1 MTESSQ
7 HVTSA
12 LDLSRRATLGVIAA
26 SAAGFALFGPRP
38 RSGIPRDRIVLD
50 YWEKWT
56 GAEGQAMQR
65 LVDRFNASQSEIFVR
80 YLSIGSID
88 QKAMIA
94 VAGRSPPDILG
105 LWSFNIPAFA
115 EAGALMP
122 LDDLA
127 QKAGLSREHYARAVW
142 PMMTH
147 RDALYSL
154 ISTCGTV
161 ALYINDDR
169 LSEAGMANAPAPT
182 SIEELDALSDALLER
197 RANGDIEKLGFIHTD
212 PGWWSWLWGYHFG
225 GSLLDEAS
233 NTATANAPENVSAYE
248 WVQSYPKKFG
258 ARELSKFQSGVGFY
272 GTAQAPFLTGR
283 VGLTIQGP
291 WMANLIEAFAPDL
304 NYRVVPMPTIASI
317 RDEASPVGLV
327 DGDMLTIPAGAREP
341 EASFKFIAWMQ
352 EQKQI
357 EEIATA
363 HAKNSPL
370 ANVSAEFIA
379 NHPNRGIAAHN
390 AIASSTRAF
399 RFPKTRVWPRYV
411 SEFDAA
417 FQRLWLLQDEPA
429 PMLASINARAQAAL
443 DQAEA
448 SRARRHG

>member
-1 MTESSQ
+1 MTESGPSLPG
-7 HVTSA
+7 A
-12 LDLSRRATLGVIAA
+12 LDISRRATLGAIAA
-26 SAAGFALFGPRP
+26 AAAGFALFGPRP
-38 RSGIPRDRIVLD
+38 RGDVPKARVVLD

-56 GAEGQAMQR
+56 GAEGLAMQR
-65 LVDRFNASQSEIFVR
+65 LVDRFNETQSEIFVR
-80 YLSIGSID
+80 YLSIGAID

-122 LDDLA
+122 LDELA
-127 QKAGLSREHYARAVW
+127 ARSGIARDRYAQAVW

-147 RDALYSL
+147 DDRLYSL

-169 LSEAGMANAPAPT
+169 LAEAGMGGAPAPR
-182 SIEELDALSDALLER
+182 SIEELDALGDALLER
-197 RANGDIEKLGFIHTD
+197 RPSGDIEKVGFIHTD

-225 GSLLDEAS
+225 GSLLDEATG
-233 NTATANAPENVSAYE
+233 TATADAPENVRAYE

-258 ARELSKFQSGVGFY
+258 ARDLSRFQSGVGFY

-291 WMANLIEAFAPDL
+291 WMANLIGAFRPDL

-317 RDEASPVGLV
+317 SDAANPVGLV

-341 EASFKFIAWMQ
+341 EASFAFIAWMQ
-352 EQKQI
+352 EQQQI

-370 ANVSAEFIA
+370 ALVSDAFISG
-379 NHPNRGIAAHN
+379 HPNRGIAAHN
-390 AIASSTRAF
+390 AIAASPRAF

-429 PMLASINARAQAAL
+429 SMLASINERAQAAL
-443 DQAEA
+443 DQAA
-448 SRARRHG
+448 AMRARRRA

>member
-1 MTESSQ
+1 MSEPGHTPPS
-7 HVTSA
+7 V

-38 RSGIPRDRIVLD
+38 RADVPKDRIVLD

-56 GAEGQAMQR
+56 GAEGLAMQR
-65 LVDRFNASQSEIFVR
+65 LVDRFNASQSDIFVR

-127 QKAGLSREHYARAVW
+127 SKVGLSREHYARAVW

-169 LSEAGMANAPAPT
+169 LAEAGLAGAAAPT
-182 SIEELDALSDALLER
+182 SIEELDALGDALLER
-197 RANGDIEKLGFIHTD
+197 RPNGDIEKLGFIHTD

-225 GSLLDEAS
+225 GSLLDERA
-233 NTATANAPENVSAYE
+233 NTATAIAPENVHAYE
-248 WVQSYPKKFG
+248 WVQSYPKEFG

-291 WMANLIEAFAPDL
+291 WMANLIQAFRPDL

-317 RDEASPVGLV
+317 ADESSPVGLV

-341 EASFKFIAWMQ
+341 EASFAFIAWMQ

-370 ANVSAEFIA
+370 AQVSADFIA

-390 AIASSTRAF
+390 AIASSPRAF

-429 PMLASINARAQAAL
+429 SMLASINARAQAAL
-443 DQAEA
+443 DQAQA

>member
-1 MTESSQ
+1 MSDSRSSL
-7 HVTSA
+7 SGA
-12 LDLSRRATLGVIAA
+12 LDISRRASLGVIAA

-38 RSGIPRDRIVLD
+38 RQDVPKNRIVLD

-56 GAEGQAMQR
+56 GAEGLAMQR

-105 LWSFNIPAFA
+105 LWSFNIPSFA

-122 LDDLA
+122 LDELA
-127 QKAGLSREHYARAVW
+127 AKSGIASANYAQAVW
-142 PMMTH
+142 PMLTH
-147 RDALYSL
+147 RDQLFSL
-154 ISTCGTV
+154 ISTCGTI

-169 LSEAGMANAPAPT
+169 LAEAGLADAPAPT
-182 SIEELDALSDALLER
+182 TIEELDALSDALIER
-197 RANGDIEKLGFIHTD
+197 RPTGDIEKLGFIHTD

-225 GSLLDEAS
+225 GSLLDETTG
-233 NTATANAPENVSAYE
+233 TATANAPENVRAYE
-248 WVQSYPKKFG
+248 WVQSYPKTYG
-258 ARELSKFQSGVGFY
+258 SRELIKFQSGVGFY

-291 WMANLIEAFAPDL
+291 WMANLIQAFAPDL
-304 NYRVVPMPTIASI
+304 NYRVVPMPTISSIADAS
-317 RDEASPVGLV
+317 RPVGLV
-327 DGDMLTIPAGAREP
+327 DGDVLTIPAGAREP
-341 EASFKFIAWMQ
+341 EASFAFIAWMQ

-370 ANVSAEFIA
+370 TSVSDAFIA
-379 NHPNRGIAAHN
+379 GHPNRGITAHN
-390 AIASSTRAF
+390 AIAASDRAF

-429 PMLASINARAQAAL
+429 SMLTSINARAQVAL
-443 DQAEA
+443 DQAA
-448 SRARRHG
+448 AMRARRHG

>member
-1 MTESSQ
+1 MSEPGHTPPSVLE
-7 HVTSA
+7 
-12 LDLSRRATLGVIAA
+12 LSRRATLGVIAA
-26 SAAGFALFGPRP
+26 GAAGFALLGPRP
-38 RSGIPRDRIVLD
+38 RQDVPKGRVVLD

-122 LDDLA
+122 LDSLA
-127 QKAGLSREHYARAVW
+127 EKHGIGSGDYAQAVW
-142 PMMTH
+142 PMLTH
-147 RDALYSL
+147 RGRLWSL

-169 LSEAGMANAPAPT
+169 LAEAGLAGARAPRT
-182 SIEELDALSDALLER
+182 IEELDTLSGALLER
-197 RANGDIEKLGFIHTD
+197 RPNGDIEKLGFIHTD

-233 NTATANAPENVSAYE
+233 NTATASAPENVSAYE

-291 WMANLIEAFAPDL
+291 WMANLIQAFRPDL
-304 NYRVVPMPTIASI
+304 NYRVVPMPTAASI
-317 RDEASPVGLV
+317 ADASHPVGLV
-327 DGDMLTIPAGAREP
+327 DGDVLTIPAGAREP
-341 EASFKFIAWMQ
+341 EASFAFIAWMQ
-352 EQKQI
+352 QQRQI

-370 ANVSAEFIA
+370 AQVSDAFIA
-379 NHPNRGIAAHN
+379 AHPNRGIAAHN
-390 AIASSTRAF
+390 AIAASDRAF

-429 PMLASINARAQAAL
+429 SMLASIGARAQAAL
-443 DQAEA
+443 DQAA
-448 SRARRHG
+448 AMRARREA

>member
-1 MTESSQ
+1 MSESRP
-7 HVTSA
+7 TLTGA
-12 LDLSRRATLGVIAA
+12 LDISRRATLGVIAA
-26 SAAGFALFGPRP
+26 SAAGFAFFGPRP
-38 RSGIPRDRIVLD
+38 RADLPTDRIVLD

-56 GAEGQAMQR
+56 GAEGLAMQR
-65 LVDRFNASQSEIFVR
+65 LVDRFNASQSDIFVR

-122 LDDLA
+122 LDGFA
-127 QKAGLSREHYARAVW
+127 SKAGLSREHYARAVW

-147 RDALYSL
+147 HDRLYSL

-169 LSEAGMANAPAPT
+169 LSEAGLAGAAAPT
-182 SIEELDALSDALLER
+182 SIEELDTLCDALLER
-197 RANGDIEKLGFIHTD
+197 RPNGDIEKLGFIHTD

-225 GSLLDEAS
+225 GSLLDERT
-233 NTATANAPENVSAYE
+233 NTATANAPENVRAYE

-258 ARELSKFQSGVGFY
+258 ARDLSKFQSGVGFY

-291 WMANLIEAFAPDL
+291 WMANLIHAFAPDL

-317 RDEASPVGLV
+317 TDAANPVGLV

-341 EASFKFIAWMQ
+341 EASFAFILWMQ
-352 EQKQI
+352 QQKQI

-370 ANVSAEFIA
+370 AQVFPDFIA
-379 NHPNRGIAAHN
+379 DHPNRGIAAHN
-390 AIASSTRAF
+390 AIAASPRAF

-429 PMLASINARAQAAL
+429 SMLASINSRAQAAL
-443 DQAEA
+443 DQAKA
-448 SRARRHG
+448 SRARRQG